1 MKPPGMLTIMATLD
15 RPPAPQLTPTHPTGV
30 QPGGHSMATYLETAW
45 GRMRRAL
52 LRRLRPGY
60 VRSMAVKRQGQCA
73 DCQHDVIDSR
83 DLKFCRNVCGYHFG
97 AEDDPYRRRG
107 LFPLARA
114 GVAEV
119 VFYSAL
125 LLGLAAALAVLGA
138 LVHWAFFFGTVAALG
153 FWIFIV
159 SFFRDPERTIP
170 TDTDALL
177 SPADGTIIGV
187 GEVEEPD
194 FPGGRAF
201 RVSIFLSPFNVHVN
215 RIPRSGKVVSLRYLK
230 GCFVPATRGDCDKVN
245 EQFWLDLEEPGGRLL
260 RIKQVAGAVARRIV
274 CWARPNEELKAG
286 ERYGMIKLGSRTD
299 VLMPTGEPMEVLVKV
314 GDAVRGGATV
324 LLRFRNGQ

>member
-1 MKPPGMLTIMATLD
+1 MAE
-15 RPPAPQLTPTHPTGV
+15 R
-30 QPGGHSMATYLETAW
+30 
-45 GRMRRAL
+45 
-52 LRRLRPGY
+52 
-60 VRSMAVKRQGQCA
+60 RQGECR
-73 DCQHDVIDSR
+73 DCRHDIIDSR

-97 AEDDPYRRRG
+97 PEDDPYRRRR
-107 LFPLARA
+107 LLPLARA
-114 GVAEV
+114 GMAEV

-125 LLGLAAALAVLGA
+125 LLALAAGLAVLGA
-138 LVHWAFFFGTVAALG
+138 LVHWGFFLGAAAALG

-170 TDTDALL
+170 TDTDALV
-177 SPADGTIIGV
+177 SPADGTVIGV

-215 RIPRSGKVVSLRYLK
+215 RAPRTGRVVALRYFK
-230 GCFVPATRGDCDKVN
+230 GRFVAATRGDCDKVN
-245 EQFWLDLEEPGGRLL
+245 EQFWMDVEEPSGRLL
-260 RIKQVAGAVARRIV
+260 RVKQVAGAVARRIV
-274 CWARPNEELKAG
+274 CWARPDEQLKAG

-299 VLMPTGEPMEVLVKV
+299 VLMPAGAPMEVLVKP

-324 LLRFRNGQ
+324 LLRFREGG